1 MTNERTGDILTS
13 TTNDIGTLTISNP
26 KLRNAMNLA
35 MYKKVPSAVDSLI
48 ASGVKVIV
56 VRGAGD
62 DAFGAGSDISEFET
76 LRTPDNAHAYD
87 DAEADAHESIEKSPV
102 PTIAMINGPCRGGG
116 LAIALACDLRYASD
130 TATFAAPPAKLG
142 IAFPHPAVKALAKT
156 IGDAHARYLLLTAT
170 TIDAQEASRI
180 GLLHHVT
187 SSSSLTTT
195 VAELTAQIC
204 KLAPQSL
211 TAAKVSLAAVKS
223 HTSSTEVQNAIK
235 KCYES
240 DDYQEGITAFLEK
253 RSPDFNGT

>member
-1 MTNERTGDILTS
+1 MINEPAGDILTS

-26 KLRNAMNLA
+26 KLRNAMNLS
-35 MYKKVPSAVDSLI
+35 MYKKVPSAIDSLI

-62 DAFGAGSDISEFET
+62 DTFGAGSDISEFET

-87 DAEADAHESIEKSPV
+87 DAEADAHESLEKSSV

-142 IAFPHPAVKALAKT
+142 IAFPHSAVKALAKT

-204 KLAPQSL
+204 KLAPRSL

>member
-26 KLRNAMNLA
+26 KLRNAMNLS
-35 MYKKVPSAVDSLI
+35 MYRKVPSAVDSLI

-76 LRTPDNAHAYD
+76 LRTLDNAHAYD
-87 DAEADAHESIEKSPV
+87 DAEADAHKSIENSSV
-102 PTIAMINGPCRGGG
+102 PTVAMIQGPCRGGG
-116 LAIALACDLRYASD
+116 LAIVLACDLRYASED
-130 TATFAAPPAKLG
+130 ATFAAPPAKLG
-142 IAFPHPAVKALAKT
+142 IAFPHLAVKSLAET
-156 IGDAHARYLLLTAT
+156 VGDAHARYLLLTAT
-170 TIDAQEASRI
+170 TIGAQEASRI

-187 SSSSLTTT
+187 SNSSLTTT

-211 TAAKVSLAAVKS
+211 TAAKVSLAAVKGNA
-223 HTSSTEVQNAIK
+223 SSTEVQNAIK

-240 DDYQEGITAFLEK
+240 NDYQEGITAFLEK
-253 RSPDFNGT
+253 RSPDFTGT

>member
-26 KLRNAMNLA
+26 KLRNAMNLS
-35 MYKKVPSAVDSLI
+35 MYRKVPSAVDSLI

-62 DAFGAGSDISEFET
+62 DAFGAGSDNSEFET
-76 LRTPDNAHAYD
+76 LRPLDNAHAYD
-87 DAEADAHESIEKSPV
+87 DAEADAHKSIENSSV
-102 PTIAMINGPCRGGG
+102 PTVAMIQGPCRGGG
-116 LAIALACDLRYASD
+116 LAIVLACDLRYASED
-130 TATFAAPPAKLG
+130 ATFAAPPAKLG
-142 IAFPHPAVKALAKT
+142 IAFPHLAVKSLAET
-156 IGDAHARYLLLTAT
+156 VGDAHARYLLLTAT

-187 SSSSLTTT
+187 SNSSLTTT

-211 TAAKVSLAAVKS
+211 TAAKVSLAAVKGNA
-223 HTSSTEVQNAIK
+223 SSTEVQNAIK

-240 DDYQEGITAFLEK
+240 NDYQEGITAFLEK
-253 RSPDFNGT
+253 RSPDFTGT